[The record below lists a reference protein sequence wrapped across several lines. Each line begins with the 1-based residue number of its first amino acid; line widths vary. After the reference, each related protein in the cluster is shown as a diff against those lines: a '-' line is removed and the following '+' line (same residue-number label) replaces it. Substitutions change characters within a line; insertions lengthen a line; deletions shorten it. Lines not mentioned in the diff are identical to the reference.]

1 MRNNKIVMLVMR
13 AGSTPAAPTN
23 NQKNKDMKTL
33 GYCVAT
39 ATLVWLAANGG
50 EQATTTTWALALAG
64 IIASLVLISRTPHK
78 LSNQ

>member
-1 MRNNKIVMLVMR
+1 MLDMRV
-13 AGSTPAAPTN
+13 GSTPTAPTN

-33 GYCVAT
+33 GYCVAV
-39 ATLVWLAANGG
+39 ATILFLCLNGG

-78 LSNQ
+78 LGNQ